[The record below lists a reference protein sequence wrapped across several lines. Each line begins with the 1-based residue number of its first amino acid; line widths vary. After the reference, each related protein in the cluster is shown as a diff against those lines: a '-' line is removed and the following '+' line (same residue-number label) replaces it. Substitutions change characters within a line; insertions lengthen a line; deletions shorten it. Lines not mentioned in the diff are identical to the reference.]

1 MKVGILTYHWA
12 NNYGA
17 VLQAYALLSKLKEM
31 GHDAYIIDRIR
42 TFSGWRRLYHS
53 YSYKHY
59 FSWYRFLKFNKEFL
73 DPKTPLCTSTKQLI
87 ATFPSLHFD
96 AVIVGSDQVW
106 RESFMGHNYF
116 LDFVSGS
123 CKRISYAA
131 SFGLSE
137 WSLNEAF
144 TSKAKQLMQQ
154 FDKVSVRE
162 KTGIEI
168 CKKVFDVDAEL
179 VLDPTLLWDARFYE
193 EKLLNKGC
201 RVKEPKVVAYILGEN
216 KDQNVAAKNI
226 AQEENIGFVDLWSH
240 KSLVQG
246 HYTVEEWLGYIRDA
260 KYVITNSFHAT
271 VFSILFHKQFVVLN
285 NKSGGSDRISTLLNY
300 LGLQYLF
307 VSTTNKDMYK
317 ALGTQIDYHRVDRL
331 LANLRDGS
339 LSFLKN
345 I

>member
-1 MKVGILTYHWA
+1 M
-12 NNYGA
+12 
-17 VLQAYALLSKLKEM
+17 
-31 GHDAYIIDRIR
+31 
-42 TFSGWRRLYHS
+42 
-53 YSYKHY
+53 
-59 FSWYRFLKFNKEFL
+59 
-73 DPKTPLCTSTKQLI
+73 
-87 ATFPSLHFD
+87 
-96 AVIVGSDQVW
+96 
-106 RESFMGHNYF
+106 
-116 LDFVSGS
+116 
-123 CKRISYAA
+123 
-131 SFGLSE
+131 
-137 WSLNEAF
+137 
-144 TSKAKQLMQQ
+144 
-154 FDKVSVRE
+154 
-162 KTGIEI
+162 
-168 CKKVFDVDAEL
+168 
-179 VLDPTLLWDARFYE
+179 
-193 EKLLNKGC
+193 NKGC

-307 VSTTNKDMYK
+307 VSTTNKDIYK
-317 ALGTQIDYHRVDRL
+317 ALGAQIDYQHVDRL